1 MIVVLTGGTGGAKLV
16 DGLRQALPPRD
27 LTLIVNTGDDLEWW
41 GLAVSPDL
49 DSITYVLAGLLSRER
64 GWGVQDDT
72 FLCLQM
78 MARLG
83 RPAWFQIGDRDLATH
98 LLRSQLLQAG
108 KTLSEAT
115 AEIAARFGVGARIL
129 PMSDA
134 PVQTRVETP
143 AGELSFEEY
152 FVERHFED
160 PVRAVRFAGAADALP
175 APGVIDAILSAT
187 AVILAPSNPV
197 TSIGPILAVPG
208 IRQALRE
215 TRARVA
221 AVSPIVGGAA
231 VSGPA
236 GALMATLGVPVSIAG
251 IAQLYEDFLD
261 ILVVDRSDQPA
272 AQALEGSS
280 LRVHSTNTMMR
291 SASDKV
297 ELARSVLSLF
307 SREHPRSQEH
317 PPSKPGGELAGRS
330 QPAAQGVEALD
341 QAQPGRSESKR
352 GAPGT
357 GLPMI
362 LIPVKNLAHAKQRLA
377 ALLEPAARTALAQ
390 AMLLDVLETLDA
402 WPNRPAIGIVTSDPF
417 ARGVARRFALEVIP
431 DYDNRG
437 ETDAIEMATE
447 LCRARGVSSTLVIP
461 ADIPLLTVAE
471 MEAILAA
478 APREGSVLVPAADGR
493 GTNAAYRSPAALFP
507 LRFGNDSFKPHLAAA
522 RATGKPCVLLSLPG
536 IALDVDNPAEL
547 QQLASAPG
555 ETRSQR
561 LARRW
566 GFAEWPRAASE

>member
-1 MIVVLTGGTGGAKLV
+1 MIVVLTGGTGGAKFV

-98 LLRSQLLQAG
+98 LLRSQLLQSG
-108 KTLSEAT
+108 QTLTEAT
-115 AEIAARFGVGARIL
+115 AEIAARFGIGARIL

-134 PVQTRVETP
+134 PVRTRVETP
-143 AGELSFEEY
+143 AGELSFEQY
-152 FVERHFED
+152 FVERHFQD
-160 PVRAVRFAGAADALP
+160 PVRSVRFAGAAAALP
-175 APGVIDAILSAT
+175 APGVVDAILSAT

-208 IRQALRE
+208 IRQALCE

-236 GALMATLGVPVSIAG
+236 GALMATLGAPVSIAG

-261 ILVVDRSDQPA
+261 VLVVDPSDRPA
-272 AQALEGSS
+272 AEALESSS
-280 LRVHSTNTMMR
+280 LRVHSTNTIMR
-291 SASDKV
+291 SASEKV
-297 ELARSVLSLF
+297 DLARSVLSLF
-307 SREHPRSQEH
+307 SAEH
-317 PPSKPGGELAGRS
+317 PPSKPGVELAGRS
-330 QPAAQGVEALD
+330 QPAAQLVGQALD
-341 QAQPGRSESKR
+341 QAKPARSESKR
-352 GAPGT
+352 RAPGT

-362 LIPVKNLAHAKQRLA
+362 LIPVKNLAHAKQRLT

-417 ARGVARRFALEVIP
+417 ALDVAQRFALEVIP
-431 DYDNRG
+431 DYDNRS

-461 ADIPLLTVAE
+461 ADIPLLTVLE
-471 MEAILAA
+471 MEAILDA
-478 APREGSVLVPAADGR
+478 APPQGSVLVPAADGR

-522 RATGKPCVLLSLPG
+522 RATEKPCVLLSLPG

-547 QQLASAPG
+547 RQLASAPG

-566 GFAEWPRAASE
+566 GFAELPRAASE

>member
-1 MIVVLTGGTGGAKLV
+1 MIAVLTGGTGGAKFV
-16 DGLRQALPPRD
+16 DGLRLALPPRD
-27 LTLIVNTGDDLEWW
+27 LTLIVNTGDDLKWW
-41 GLAVSPDL
+41 GLEVSPDL

-78 MARLG
+78 MAHLG

-98 LLRSQLLQAG
+98 LLRSQLLQAS
-108 KTLSEAT
+108 KTLTEAT
-115 AEIAARFGVGARIL
+115 AEIAARFGIEARIL

-134 PVQTRVETP
+134 PVQTRVGTP

-152 FVERHFED
+152 FVERRFQD
-160 PVRAVRFAGAADALP
+160 QVLSVRFAGAPDALP
-175 APGVIDAILSAT
+175 APGVVDAILSAT

-215 TRARVA
+215 TQAPVA
-221 AVSPIVGGAA
+221 AISPIVGGRA

-236 GALMATLGVPVSIAG
+236 GALMATLGLPVSIAG
-251 IAQLYEDFLD
+251 IAQVYQDFLD
-261 ILVVDRSDQPA
+261 VLVVDACDRGA
-272 AQALEGSS
+272 AEKLEGSS
-280 LRVHSTNTMMR
+280 LRVHATNTIMK

-297 ELARSVLSLF
+297 ELARAVLSLL
-307 SREHPRSQEH
+307 SAEHQ
-317 PPSKPGGELAGRS
+317 PSKPSGQVAGRS
-330 QPAAQGVEALD
+330 QHAAQGAGQALNP
-341 QAQPGRSESKR
+341 AKPGRDETKGPSR
-352 GAPGT
+352 GT

-377 ALLEPAARTALAQ
+377 ALLEPAARTELAQ

-402 WPNRPAIGIVTSDPF
+402 WPNRPPIGIVTSDPF
-417 ARGVARRFALEVIP
+417 ALGLAERFAFEVIP
-431 DYDNRG
+431 DRANRS

-447 LCRARGVSSTLVIP
+447 LCLARGVRSTLVIP
-461 ADIPLLTVAE
+461 GDIPLVTGHE
-471 MEAILAA
+471 MEAILHA
-478 APREGSVLVPAADGR
+478 APPQGSVLVPAADGR
-493 GTNAAYRSPAALFP
+493 GTNAAYRSPAGLFP

-522 RATGKPCVLLSLPG
+522 RATGKPCIVLRLPG

-561 LARRW
+561 LARQW
-566 GFAEWPRAASE
+566 GFAELPRAASE